1 MLKSGYRRLLN
12 EVEKYLPIILGG
24 IKKLRKLI
32 IVVVSILFAH
42 TFRVSDPVKV
52 ASFD

>member
-1 MLKSGYRRLLN
+1 MN

-24 IKKLRKLI
+24 IKMLRKLI
-32 IVVVSILFAH
+32 IVVVLILFAH

>member
-1 MLKSGYRRLLN
+1 MLKSRDRRLLN
-12 EVEKYLPIILGG
+12 EMEKYLPIILGG

-32 IVVVSILFAH
+32 SVVVSILFTH
-42 TFRVSDPVKV
+42 TLRVSGPIKI